1 MPRVKRGTIAHKR
14 KKNIL
19 KNTKGYRHG
28 RKSKVGFAKEAILH
42 AGKYALRDRKA
53 KKRVFRRLW
62 QTKISMFLKE
72 KGSSYNVFIQGLKKN
87 KIEIDRKI
95 LAEMIQKQPALFEKI
110 LEESKK

>member
-28 RKSKVGFAKEAILH
+28 RKSKVGFAKEAIFH

-62 QTKISMFLKE
+62 QTRIGMALKQRE
-72 KGSSYNVFIQGLKKN
+72 SSYNLFVQGLKKN

-95 LAEMIQKQPALFEKI
+95 LAEILQKQPAIFDKVF
-110 LEESKK
+110 EESKK